1 MSKKNIRIIYVSSAV
16 IPSRTANSIQVMKM
30 CSAFASLGNKVTLL
44 ACFSRDEIKEKKKI
58 YEFYGVK
65 DNFKI
70 VRFPSYNYYEK
81 SVIKFLP
88 NIYTLFCAVYVL
100 FLKPD
105 IIYGRFPQ
113 ALYLLTLLGKKVIF
127 EVHMLSNIKKVN
139 DLLKSKK
146 LKTVVVI
153 SNKLKEK
160 IKPKVKYAKILVA
173 HDGADS
179 IPDFENQE
187 INWPGRKNILQIG
200 YIGHLYK
207 GKGMEI
213 ILPLASYFPDI
224 DFHIIGG
231 LIEDIEY
238 WKQQYSGNNIY
249 FHGFIP
255 HGELLPYYKKLEVFL
270 APYKKYVSG
279 YGGGPDIAEYM
290 SPLKVFEYMAAGK
303 VIVSSRLP
311 VLEEVLEDGVNA
323 ILCDPN
329 NLEDWVKAIK
339 ILLKD
344 KQLRQQL
351 GENAKKTLEKKYTWE
366 KRSIRILRQI
376 SK

>member
-1 MSKKNIRIIYVSSAV
+1 
-16 IPSRTANSIQVMKM
+16 
-30 CSAFASLGNKVTLL
+30 
-44 ACFSRDEIKEKKKI
+44 
-58 YEFYGVK
+58 
-65 DNFKI
+65 
-70 VRFPSYNYYEK
+70 
-81 SVIKFLP
+81 
-88 NIYTLFCAVYVL
+88 
-100 FLKPD
+100 
-105 IIYGRFPQ
+105 
-113 ALYLLTLLGKKVIF
+113 
-127 EVHMLSNIKKVN
+127 
-139 DLLKSKK
+139 
-146 LKTVVVI
+146 
-153 SNKLKEK
+153 
-160 IKPKVKYAKILVA
+160 
-173 HDGADS
+173 
-179 IPDFENQE
+179 
-187 INWPGRKNILQIG
+187 
-200 YIGHLYK
+200 
-207 GKGMEI
+207 MEI